1 MQGEA
6 EPKTT
11 KEMELLG
18 LLPYWL
24 EMSQGN
30 AIPNDVKMHSLF
42 LLTGPNGGGKSSI
55 LRSICAASILGICG
69 LMVPAKSAVIP
80 HFDSIMLHMKSYD
93 SPVDGKSTFQ
103 VNKKKIVLLLGFQ
116 FWCSTT

>member
-1 MQGEA
+1 MQDKA
-6 EPKTT
+6 ESKAE

-69 LMVPAKSAVIP
+69 LMVPAKSAIIP
-80 HFDSIMLHMKSYD
+80 HFDSVMLHMKSYD

-103 VNKKKIVLLLGFQ
+103 VLKRSYFLFFNFVTLNK
-116 FWCSTT
+116 

>member
-1 MQGEA
+1 MQDKA
-6 EPKTT
+6 ESKAE

-69 LMVPAKSAVIP
+69 LMVPAKSAIIP
-80 HFDSIMLHMKSYD
+80 HFDSVMLHMKSYD

-103 VNKKKIVLLLGFQ
+103 VLKRSYF
-116 FWCSTT
+116 